1 MPALELT
8 TRFRGIT
15 TSRASTTKRNTA
27 AASTGEAVGAAMANL
42 RYITR
47 DSALTDP
54 TWFGD
59 RAAKALDELDPDATP
74 KQRRKALRDSM
85 GEALTERAQT
95 GGKAGRMVAMR
106 LTISLPNGWPQE
118 AQDAALVALGHHF
131 APPGSEALAV
141 GAQHRDKPNN
151 AHLHLL
157 VVDGRESEAA
167 ALDRL
172 ARSGRVPQRVRRRD
186 VNRFNADRGRPKEIR
201 AEIAGILNAIAD
213 ERGLDRVEWESFK
226 ARGIQRTPDH
236 HRGPARDAQDR
247 AAAEAVETGR
257 QMFDGGAFDGIAPPR
272 QRPAQTP
279 QEKPEAPTRPIP
291 QPSAPVPPAQPP
303 KGRKVYRGGRW
314 LTVDLDE
321 PATPKKRRKHDDE
334 QR

>member
-118 AQDAALVALGHHF
+118 A
-131 APPGSEALAV
+131 
-141 GAQHRDKPNN
+141 
-151 AHLHLL
+151 
-157 VVDGRESEAA
+157 
-167 ALDRL
+167 
-172 ARSGRVPQRVRRRD
+172 
-186 VNRFNADRGRPKEIR
+186 
-201 AEIAGILNAIAD
+201 
-213 ERGLDRVEWESFK
+213 
-226 ARGIQRTPDH
+226 
-236 HRGPARDAQDR
+236 
-247 AAAEAVETGR
+247 
-257 QMFDGGAFDGIAPPR
+257 
-272 QRPAQTP
+272 
-279 QEKPEAPTRPIP
+279 
-291 QPSAPVPPAQPP
+291 
-303 KGRKVYRGGRW
+303 
-314 LTVDLDE
+314 
-321 PATPKKRRKHDDE
+321 
-334 QR
+334 